1 MEEIDK
7 NSKTDVIDIE
17 EIIPKKYR
25 CFTFILY
32 EETTSYNFKDV
43 LFSLNDFKYYAYIRH
58 LPEEDE
64 KKIHYHVIIKLDN
77 ATTCEGISKRLGVPI
92 QHIKYVRNI
101 RAMCRY
107 LIHLDDDNKI
117 RYKYEDVVVSKLFE
131 RKFKKHFEDLKTEEE
146 IMQDIYNFIDN
157 YHCDTYT
164 EKLKQLITFVNINCY
179 DTIYKR
185 YRYEFLDYLKENL

>member
-58 LPEEDE
+58 LPEEEE

-77 ATTCEGISKRLGVPI
+77 ATTCEGISKRL
-92 QHIKYVRNI
+92 IKIPRPKKLNI
-101 RAMCRY
+101 
-107 LIHLDDDNKI
+107 LH
-117 RYKYEDVVVSKLFE
+117 
-131 RKFKKHFEDLKTEEE
+131 
-146 IMQDIYNFIDN
+146 
-157 YHCDTYT
+157 
-164 EKLKQLITFVNINCY
+164 
-179 DTIYKR
+179 
-185 YRYEFLDYLKENL
+185 

>member
-58 LPEEDE
+58 LPEEEE

-146 IMQDIYNFIDN
+146 IK
-157 YHCDTYT
+157 H
-164 EKLKQLITFVNINCY
+164 L
-179 DTIYKR
+179 
-185 YRYEFLDYLKENL
+185 